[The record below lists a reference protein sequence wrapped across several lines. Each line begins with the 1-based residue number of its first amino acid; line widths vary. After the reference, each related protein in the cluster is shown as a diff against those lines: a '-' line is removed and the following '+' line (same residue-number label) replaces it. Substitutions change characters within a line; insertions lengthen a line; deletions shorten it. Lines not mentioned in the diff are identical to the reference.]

1 MRQSKILGGGCFR
14 EMGVAP
20 APFPRR
26 LPAAAGPGLLP
37 AGAACAQAKFRAR
50 TAICDIISMA
60 MEKLYVIYGSKGEEM
75 ARAIMERM
83 NIARDLELLK
93 KDQPLI
99 CLKPNLVVAQPAQWG
114 ATTDPDLVK
123 GVIGYLRE
131 HGYTNIAIMESA
143 WVGDDTAVAF
153 EVCGYRQLAAE
164 FAMPLVD
171 LKKDGAV
178 AVTVDGL
185 ELEICASLLAVDYLI
200 NLPVLK
206 AHCQTKLTCALKNLK
221 GCIPDREKRRFHR
234 LGLHRPI
241 ACLNKVLRSHLT
253 IVDGIIGDL
262 TYEGG
267 GTPVRM
273 DCVIGGRDPVAVD
286 AYAAELIG
294 YRASEIE
301 YIGLAERLG
310 VGCAAVG
317 AESIVYLNRRQ
328 EARRDEPA
336 LASEAVD
343 YLRRWILEREAC
355 SPCYAALVYAL
366 RRLKENGRLEKLPPV
381 CIGQGWKGHAGKIG
395 VGACTRGCRRHV
407 PGCPPR
413 AGEIVAALQSWL
425 DQWPGSGSR

>member
-75 ARAIMERM
+75 ARDHGTDEYRPGP
-83 NIARDLELLK
+83 ELLK
-93 KDQPLI
+93 KDQPI
-99 CLKPNLVVAQPAQWG
+99 CLANLVVAQPAQWG
-114 ATTDPDLVK
+114 ATTAPDLVK

-206 AHCQTKLTCALKNLK
+206 AHCQTKLTCA
-221 GCIPDREKRRFHR
+221 
-234 LGLHRPI
+234 
-241 ACLNKVLRSHLT
+241 
-253 IVDGIIGDL
+253 
-262 TYEGG
+262 
-267 GTPVRM
+267 
-273 DCVIGGRDPVAVD
+273 
-286 AYAAELIG
+286 
-294 YRASEIE
+294 
-301 YIGLAERLG
+301 
-310 VGCAAVG
+310 
-317 AESIVYLNRRQ
+317 
-328 EARRDEPA
+328 
-336 LASEAVD
+336 
-343 YLRRWILEREAC
+343 
-355 SPCYAALVYAL
+355 
-366 RRLKENGRLEKLPPV
+366 
-381 CIGQGWKGHAGKIG
+381 
-395 VGACTRGCRRHV
+395 
-407 PGCPPR
+407 
-413 AGEIVAALQSWL
+413 
-425 DQWPGSGSR
+425 